1 MKNIHTRE
9 QLDALAQKM
18 VGLKLAEVVYYEIED
33 NEPGY
38 LYKSDVGHF
47 LDFGL
52 DLVAEDGSCFS
63 ILWDSTFFQFGI
75 GIHPHSAA
83 QQIRVDRSWVVTKN
97 SEWTPFTGKTIKSA
111 EIFWSWMDVSEW
123 TGGSEKRSPKTRI
136 YYPQDLVLTFGNDR
150 RVYISASQ
158 WWEESQQVLGLSDNI
173 LVVFRD
179 RIAAQH
185 KLAHFVLDS

>member
-38 LYKSDVGHF
+38 LYKTKIGHF

-52 DLVAEDGSCFS
+52 DLVAEDGSYFS
-63 ILWDSTFFQFGI
+63 ILWDDTFFQFGV
-75 GIHPHSAA
+75 GIYPRSAA
-83 QQIRVDRSWVVTKN
+83 QQIRVDRRWVVTRDPHWVPFIGKN
-97 SEWTPFTGKTIKSA
+97 IESA
-111 EIFWSWMDVSEW
+111 EVFWSWVDVS
-123 TGGSEKRSPKTRI
+123 TSESARTRI
-136 YYPQDLVLTFGNDR
+136 YYPQDLILTFSNNR
-150 RVYISASQ
+150 RVYVSASQ

-173 LVVFRD
+173 LVVFSD

-185 KLAHFVLDS
+185 KLAHFVLES